1 MALSTIPRQ
10 ALRASPKVGFLVA
23 LCLGVAWPAAAQAVI
38 VPKCGPAED
47 VARQLADD
55 YGEAVRA
62 TGRLRNGSVVEL
74 WLSEEART
82 FTVITRDRDGRR
94 CVWMFGDSIDL
105 VLMAPLM
112 IPGNDT

>member
-1 MALSTIPRQ
+1 MVGVLAMANPTH
-10 ALRASPKVGFLVA
+10 
-23 LCLGVAWPAAAQAVI
+23 AQTVI

-62 TGRLRNGSVVEL
+62 TGRLPNGSVVEL

-82 FTVITRDRDGRR
+82 FTVITRGRDGWR
-94 CVWMFGDSIDL
+94 CMWMSGDSIDL